1 MQRISLRLR
10 ERCIATA
17 NRWFSLRKQQLIE
30 EEGAVVCETAIPS
43 ESVGGFNA
51 SLDMCRAFTT
61 LGSVTIS
68 VPRVLFTDAA
78 CCFNYEMKQ
87 GILDRAA
94 ERRDGPQVYDVGL
107 VPPRG
112 NALEQAGLAIRGNRA
127 TPFVHKPVRAC
138 LVRLRLPL
146 CRLQRVLDS

>member
-107 VPPRG
+107 VLCGSALKRAGLTARG
-112 NALEQAGLAIRGNRA
+112 NPAIGL
-127 TPFVHKPVRAC
+127 VYKPVRAC

-146 CRLQRVLDS
+146 CRLRRVLDS

>member
-68 VPRVLFTDAA
+68 VPRVLFTYAA
-78 CCFNYEMKQ
+78 CCLNYEMKQ
-87 GILDRAA
+87 GILDRVA
-94 ERRDGPQVYDVGL
+94 ERRDGLQVYDV
-107 VPPRG
+107 
-112 NALEQAGLAIRGNRA
+112 
-127 TPFVHKPVRAC
+127 
-138 LVRLRLPL
+138 
-146 CRLQRVLDS
+146 